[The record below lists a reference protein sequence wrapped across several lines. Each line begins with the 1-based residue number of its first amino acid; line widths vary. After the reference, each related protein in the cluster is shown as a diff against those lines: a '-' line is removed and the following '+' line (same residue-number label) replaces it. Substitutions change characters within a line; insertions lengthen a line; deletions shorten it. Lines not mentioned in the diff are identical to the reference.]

1 MDGRLLALL
10 DDLHREGREHDAR
23 HQDRQLRLRNLE
35 PETGALLH
43 LLVRALRA
51 RDVLELG
58 TSNGYSTIWLAEAA
72 ARNGGRVTSVEVDPE
87 RTAQA
92 AKNLARARLAEV
104 VDLHIGDAA
113 TVLRDTP
120 AGSVDVVFLD
130 ADRPEYPNYWDDLRR
145 VLRRPGLV
153 ACDNAVSHAEQ
164 MAPFKA
170 LVEAD
175 DGAIT
180 ALDET
185 GAGVLLVSLPA
196 SA

>member
-10 DDLHREGREHDAR
+10 HDLHREGREHDAR
-23 HQDRQLRLRNLE
+23 HEDRLLRLRNLE
-35 PETGALLH
+35 PETGALLN
-43 LLVRALRA
+43 LLVRTLGA
-51 RDVLELG
+51 RDLLELG

-72 ARNGGRVTSVEVDPE
+72 ARTGGRVTSVEVDPE

-92 AKNLARARLAEV
+92 ARNLARAQLAEV

-120 AGSVDVVFLD
+120 AASIDMVFLD
-130 ADRPEYPNYWDDLRR
+130 AERPDYPAYWDDLTR

-153 ACDNAVSHAEQ
+153 ACDNAISHADE
-164 MAPFKA
+164 MAAFRTVA
-170 LVEAD
+170 EAD
-175 DGAIT
+175 ARAIT
-180 ALDET
+180 ALDAT

-196 SA
+196 DA